1 MKTLD
6 PTGKT
11 VHEETPVAVQ
21 PDADALRTSAG
32 GTVSRPASGYL
43 PAGRLERALGKPRTE
58 WTVDDLVRFVQENEI
73 RLVSLMHVGGD
84 GWLKTLDF
92 VPAGEAHLTDILTG
106 GERADGSSLFAG
118 LKSGASDIML
128 RPRLQTAFVDPFAPV
143 PTLAVLSGH
152 VGRDG
157 EPLPESPDTV
167 VRKAHARVLAECGVD
182 LWALGEVE
190 YFLGAD
196 VGAGDTAAR
205 PEDRGYHATA
215 PFVFGE
221 ALRREALVALGEIGV
236 PVKYGH
242 SEVGVIDGRE
252 QDGTVWEQHEIE
264 LGLAPLP
271 RAADALVLTRW
282 VIQNLAR
289 RHGYRC
295 SFDPIVKE
303 GHPGNGLHFHMSPV
317 VNGDHAGG
325 VAADGSLAPSAQW
338 LIAGLAQMGGALMA
352 FGNRGKGSFLRL
364 RQGKEA
370 PSAVVWGRFD
380 RQALIRLP
388 ITAFTDGGRPVAPP
402 TIEFR
407 LPDGSAHPHLLLA
420 GIAQA
425 LVLGRETEDLDDLLK
440 RTASGSEAARK
451 GSAPAVPRSA
461 AQTASALAHHRAALE
476 AGGVFPPGL
485 IDQTLSAVG

>member
-11 VHEETPVAVQ
+11 VHEG
-21 PDADALRTSAG
+21 TSGANAPGAG
-32 GTVSRPASGYL
+32 ASGASAVEPVPGPTSGPL

-58 WTVDDLVRFVQENEI
+58 WTVEDLVRFVRGNDV

-92 VPAGEAHLTDILTG
+92 VPANEAHLVNILTG

-118 LKSGASDIML
+118 LPSGASDIML
-128 RPRLQTAFVDPFAPV
+128 RPRLQSAFLDPFSPV
-143 PTLAVLSGH
+143 PTLAVLCGH
-152 VGRDG
+152 AGRDG

-167 VRKAHARVLAECGVD
+167 VRKAHARVVAECGVD

-190 YFLGAD
+190 YFLGAAVD
-196 VGAGDTAAR
+196 PDDTATR
-205 PEDRGYHATA
+205 PEDRGYHATS

-221 ALRREALVALGEIGV
+221 TLRREALVALGEIGV

-242 SEVGVIDGRE
+242 SEVGVIDRHE

-264 LGLAPLP
+264 LALAPLP
-271 RAADALVLTRW
+271 RAADAVALTRW
-282 VIQNLAR
+282 VVQNLAR
-289 RHGYRC
+289 RHGLRC

-317 VNGDHAGG
+317 VGGEHVGG
-325 VAADGSLAPSAQW
+325 VAEDGTLPPPAKW
-338 LIAGLAQMGGALMA
+338 LIAGLVQMGGALMA

-370 PSAVVWGRFD
+370 PSTVVWGRFD

-388 ITAFTDGGRPVAPP
+388 ITASTDGGRPVAPP

-420 GIAQA
+420 GIAQT
-425 LVLGRETEDLDDLLK
+425 LVFGHETEELDALLK
-440 RTASGSEAARK
+440 RTASGAGTARTGAA
-451 GSAPAVPRSA
+451 GAVPRSA
-461 AQTASALAHHRAALE
+461 AQSAAALERHRAALE

-485 IDQTLSAVG
+485 IDQMLLAAG